1 MGSVSTIALSCSVD
15 ATTYG
20 NAIDISQAG
29 QAEVAVV
36 LSGALYPVGTV
47 EFQVSNSA
55 AADSWETRANSTVRV
70 SGNGLYAIDPK
81 HIGYQYCR
89 VVYVA
94 VSGSGGQLD
103 ATLTT
108 YAESDPSIT
117 ESLGDVI
124 GNGHK
129 TVIGLQSFPVIDEQP
144 DFGDVLTWDGIRWR
158 PLPSSGS
165 GSDSNVFTAS
175 SDESL
180 LVGMWVA
187 AGGVDVIRA
196 DANDAERMPAIG
208 VVTGVNLDGTYNVRV
223 GGVAQGMP
231 GSFTSRV
238 LYIGGTGYAVQTAAG
253 LSNVQPVGTWLGNGK
268 INVNAAPSYVIRN

>member
-15 ATTYG
+15 ATAYG
-20 NAIDISQAG
+20 NAIDISHAG
-29 QAEVAVV
+29 QAEVAIV
-36 LSGALYPVGTV
+36 LAGALYPVGVV
-47 EFQVSNSA
+47 ELQVSNSA
-55 AADSWETRANSTVRV
+55 AAGSWETRANSITKV
-70 SGNGLYAIDPK
+70 SGNGLYAIDPR
-81 HIGYQYCR
+81 HIGYQFCR

-94 VSGSGGQLD
+94 TSGSGGQLD

-108 YAESDPSIT
+108 YAESDPSVT

-144 DFGDVLTWDGIRWR
+144 DYGDVLTWDGVRWR

-165 GSDSNVFTAS
+165 GTDSNVFTAS

-180 LVGMWVA
+180 LAGMWVA
-187 AGGVDVIRA
+187 AGGVDVVRA
-196 DANDAERMPAIG
+196 DANDTDRLPAIG
-208 VVTGVNLDGTYNVRV
+208 IVTGVNLDGTYNIRV

-231 GSFTSRV
+231 GSFTSRT
-238 LYIGGTGYAVQTAAG
+238 LYLGNTGYAVQTASG
-253 LSNVQPVGTWLGNGK
+253 LSNVQVLGTWLGNGK
-268 INVNAAPSYVIRN
+268 INVNAAPQYIVRS